1 MGSQDLQELV
11 RARHREEAENLKKSI
26 EGWKHHIS
34 VTEKLLEDSTRMFE
48 KYGDETSK
56 RFMESDAEN
65 LAFARKLLAEDM
77 KLLDAFEVSL

>member
-48 KYGDETSK
+48 KYDDETSK

-77 KLLDAFEVSL
+77 KLLDAYEADL